1 MGSDLRNEVLAI
13 VLGGEGRPG
22 YGHAV
27 KLNRVDDH
35 EARQALHIAVVRPR
49 ASAIEVGGDHPNALV
64 GEVKSTGRGRSRG
77 DASSGGGHGGDA
89 SKRRE
94 TADADD
100 GGGQADRDEHHL
112 HGAQPAQCKERTRK
126 TEDQGEAAGER
137 DGSSAQYPR
146 KLAMFAREV
155 NTPFR
160 RCGDKLRAESARA
173 FLGEH
178 DFCLKLP
185 CEQAGQTHPDRATRR
200 RARRP
205 APGPLRRFA
214 GEPPAPAGRVRLL
227 LPDRER
233 PRVHDAGGQAGRDP
247 REHDRHR
254 EGLAGGGA
262 RPGALDVRAAERDP
276 GDRGTDVPLRDA
288 ASRSTR

>member
-1 MGSDLRNEVLAI
+1 MRHIGERERPAAFGAGACAGSLQVVLASGTGDHVIPKVLGDEDRTRAPTSFHDGSDLRNEVLAI

-35 EARQALHIAVVRPR
+35 EARQALHIAIVRPR

-64 GEVKSTGRGRSRG
+64 GEVKLTGRGRSRG

-137 DGSSAQYPR
+137 DGSSPQDPR

-160 RCGDKLRAESARA
+160 RCGDELRAESARA

-178 DFCLKLP
+178 DLCLKLP
-185 CEQAGQTHPDRATRR
+185 W
-200 RARRP
+200 
-205 APGPLRRFA
+205 L
-214 GEPPAPAGRVRLL
+214 
-227 LPDRER
+227 
-233 PRVHDAGGQAGRDP
+233 
-247 REHDRHR
+247 
-254 EGLAGGGA
+254 GGGC
-262 RPGALDVRAAERDP
+262 
-276 GDRGTDVPLRDA
+276 
-288 ASRSTR
+288 